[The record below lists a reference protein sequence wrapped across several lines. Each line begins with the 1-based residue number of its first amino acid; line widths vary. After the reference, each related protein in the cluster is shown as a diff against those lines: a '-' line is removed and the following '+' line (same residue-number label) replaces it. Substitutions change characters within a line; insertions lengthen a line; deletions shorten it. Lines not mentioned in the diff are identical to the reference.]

1 MGIFP
6 VTDLR
11 TEHGTAPP
19 GLLWTATAPSTP
31 QPSIT
36 RSITRGSGILN
47 TTSELG
53 PDTGFLGE
61 AGAVERYEK
70 KPELW
75 DKDFESY
82 QSSINGL
89 TAKGYQKILT
99 NQQVLH
105 DAVASLD
112 SEGVASRLKASET
125 SASQAA
131 GAAQAS
137 AAVAGS
143 AAEITQAAAPVL
155 DALKQMQAQL
165 ATVQANQATMQA
177 KLDAVEKKQGEAC
190 CSIM

>member
-1 MGIFP
+1 
-6 VTDLR
+6 
-11 TEHGTAPP
+11 
-19 GLLWTATAPSTP
+19 
-31 QPSIT
+31 
-36 RSITRGSGILN
+36 
-47 TTSELG
+47 LG
-53 PDTGFLGE
+53 PDTGLWGGSDYR
-61 AGAVERYEK
+61 AGAVELYEK

-75 DKDFESY
+75 DKDFDDQSC

-131 GAAQAS
+131 DAAQAS